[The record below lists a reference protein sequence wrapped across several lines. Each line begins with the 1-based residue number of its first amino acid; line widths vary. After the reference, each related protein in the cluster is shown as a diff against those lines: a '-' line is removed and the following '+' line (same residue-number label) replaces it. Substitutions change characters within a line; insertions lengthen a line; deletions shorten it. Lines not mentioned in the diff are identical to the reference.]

1 MMKKGLLVAVLLG
14 FTASF
19 VANAQEVKIG
29 YINTQEIMMLMPE
42 ISDLEKQLADY
53 NAQNAKYL
61 QDMDAEIRTKYDKY
75 EKEKATMSESV
86 RKIQEEELMELQ
98 RRLQN
103 AYQTLQAEAEKK
115 QQELL
120 KPVQDKL
127 INAIETVGKKNN
139 FLYIMELQAGI
150 LYKSEKAI
158 NVGPL
163 VKKELGIE

>member
-1 MMKKGLLVAVLLG
+1 MMKKSLLVAVLLG

-75 EKEKATMSESV
+75 EKEKNIT
-86 RKIQEEELMELQ
+86 
-98 RRLQN
+98 
-103 AYQTLQAEAEKK
+103 KK
-115 QQELL
+115 EC
-120 KPVQDKL
+120 
-127 INAIETVGKKNN
+127 KNN
-139 FLYIMELQAGI
+139 NQQM
-150 LYKSEKAI
+150 KI
-158 NVGPL
+158 N
-163 VKKELGIE
+163 KY

>member
-1 MMKKGLLVAVLLG
+1 MLKKSLLVAIILG
-14 FTASF
+14 VASF
-19 VANAQEVKIG
+19 VVNAQEVKIG
-29 YINTQEIMMLMPE
+29 YINTQEIMMMMPE

-75 EKEKATMSESV
+75 EKEKATMIESV
-86 RKIQEEELMELQ
+86 QKIQEEELMELQ

-120 KPVQDKL
+120 KPIQDKL
-127 INAIETVGKKNN
+127 LNAIETVGKKNN
-139 FLYIMELQAGI
+139 FLYIMEVQAGI
-150 LYKSEKAI
+150 LYKSDKAI
-158 NVGPL
+158 NVGPI
-163 VKKELGIE
+163 VKKELGME

>member
-1 MMKKGLLVAVLLG
+1 MLKKSLLVAIILG
-14 FTASF
+14 VASF
-19 VANAQEVKIG
+19 AVNAQDVKIG
-29 YINTQEIMMLMPE
+29 YINTQEIMMMMPE

-86 RKIQEEELMELQ
+86 QKIQEEELMELQ

-120 KPVQDKL
+120 KPIQDKL
-127 INAIETVGKKNN
+127 LNAIETVGKKNN
-139 FLYIMELQAGI
+139 FLYIMEVQAGI
-150 LYKSEKAI
+150 LYKSDKAI
-158 NVGPL
+158 NVGPM
-163 VKKELGIE
+163 VKKELGME